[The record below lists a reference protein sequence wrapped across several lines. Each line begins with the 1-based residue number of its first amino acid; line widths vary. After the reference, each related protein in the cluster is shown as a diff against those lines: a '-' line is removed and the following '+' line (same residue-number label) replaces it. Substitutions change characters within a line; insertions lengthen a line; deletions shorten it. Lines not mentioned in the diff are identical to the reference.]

1 MSLASEW
8 RNFMFLYKAI
18 VFFTLVIKERKSLKN
33 LHCID
38 QSNNVCCTVGLVMTF
53 EPSGKVFFL
62 FEEDFF

>member
-33 LHCID
+33 LHCIEKYD
-38 QSNNVCCTVGLVMTF
+38 KIKIMCVVLWA
-53 EPSGKVFFL
+53 L
-62 FEEDFF
+62 